1 MTGVDDLWIGIGG
14 VVLLI
19 TLVAIGVRVYVAAA
33 LTGFLGLL
41 ALKGWNVAAAVAGTI
56 PHSKT
61 VTYPLSVLPL
71 FILIGFL
78 AFHAGLTAKLFE
90 AARRWVGWVPGGLA
104 VSTVFASAGFAA
116 VSGASTAT
124 AAVFSRVAIPDML
137 KNRYGR
143 RLTAGVIAA
152 GGTLAS
158 LIPPSAILVIY
169 AIIVEESVGKLLLA
183 GLLPGVVSVLIYA
196 GLIVGMCTFRPDL
209 GKPIHG
215 FSWRQ
220 RFASLPGALPIF
232 LVVAIIFGALYSGA
246 ATPTEAGALGA
257 MVVFALYA
265 YRAWRERAAALMGK
279 RLREALMETAKLT
292 VMIFTLIWGVF
303 LFVRFLGFAGLPEA
317 FADWVVTLDMP
328 PLLIIICILLAYAVL
343 GMFMDAIGMLVL
355 TLPVVYPA
363 VVALGYDPIWFGIVV
378 VKMAEICLITPPIGL
393 NCFVVAGVARELRAD
408 DGGSLAIPLQDVFRG
423 IGPFFVA
430 DVRLDELEHENGVR
444 ILLAVESGSRAWG
457 FPSPDSDLTCASS
470 TPTTATGTC
479 RWTRGAMSRVLCCGC
494 RKRWGDQ
501 MTALITHSACLEHEM
516 DSGHPE
522 RPEAVGAIEDLI
534 SRKGRSRELGEG
546 QRSCV
551 LDELACRRSFAT
563 SRRPGFSTRSTC
575 VDGPSPPQGDRYSRR
590 GRRVRGQPC
599 PTRILPG
606 STRSPT
612 SVR

>member
-1 MTGVDDLWIGIGG
+1 MTGVDEFWVGIAG
-14 VVLLI
+14 VVMLV
-19 TLVAIGVRVYVAAA
+19 TLVALGVRVYIAAA
-33 LTGFLGLL
+33 LTGFLGLVL
-41 ALKGWNVAAAVAGTI
+41 LKGWSVAAAVAGTI

-78 AFHAGLTAKLFE
+78 AFHAGLTGRLFE

-137 KNRYGR
+137 KNRYGK

-169 AIIVEESVGKLLLA
+169 AIIVEESVGSLLLA

-196 GLIVGMCTFRPDL
+196 GLIVTMCSLRPAL
-209 GKPIHG
+209 GRPIAG
-215 FSWRQ
+215 FTWRE
-220 RFASLPGALPIF
+220 RFASVPGALPIF
-232 LVVAIIFGALYSGA
+232 LVVGIIFGALYSGA

-257 MVVFALYA
+257 MVVFGLYVFQA
-265 YRAWRERAAALMGK
+265 YRQRAFGAMRS

-292 VMIFTLIWGVF
+292 VMIFTLVWGVF
-303 LFVRFLGFAGLPEA
+303 LFVRFLGFAGLPGA
-317 FADWVVTLDMP
+317 FADWVVDLDVP
-328 PLLIIICILLAYAVL
+328 PLVIIVCILLAYAVL

-393 NCFVVAGVARELRAD
+393 NCFVVAGVARELSTD
-408 DGGSLAIPLQDVFRG
+408 DGQSLAIPLQDVFRG

-430 DVRLDELEHENGVR
+430 DVLTVAV
-444 ILLAVESGSRAWG
+444 LLAWPEV
-457 FPSPDSDLTCASS
+457 
-470 TPTTATGTC
+470 
-479 RWTRGAMSRVLCCGC
+479 VL
-494 RKRWGDQ
+494 W
-501 MTALITHSACLEHEM
+501 
-516 DSGHPE
+516 
-522 RPEAVGAIEDLI
+522 
-534 SRKGRSRELGEG
+534 
-546 QRSCV
+546 
-551 LDELACRRSFAT
+551 
-563 SRRPGFSTRSTC
+563 
-575 VDGPSPPQGDRYSRR
+575 
-590 GRRVRGQPC
+590 
-599 PTRILPG
+599 LPNTMG
-606 STRSPT
+606 
-612 SVR
+612 